1 MTVTV
6 TNLLA
11 GPATAVWVNDFGAAE
26 PATISTAPVGARD
39 VGGTTGGLRLVADRE
54 MFRLEVDQIGGRVGS
69 QLTSE
74 DFSVQTS
81 LAEATLENYA
91 LTVNA
96 ADSAVDSTTTPGEKS
111 LELGGA
117 DVMGE
122 PNYRSLIIDGRAPNG
137 KKRRVIVRKV
147 LSTASVEAGMEKGGQ
162 TVFPVTWTAHYVSE
176 SIFPVRIIDE
186 DTV

>member
-11 GPATAVWVNDFGAAE
+11 GPATAVWVGDFGAME
-26 PATISTAPVGARD
+26 PATIGAAPGVGFRNI
-39 VGGTTGGLRLVADRE
+39 GGTQGGLRLIADRE
-54 MFRLEVDQIGGRVGS
+54 MFRLEVDQIPGRVAS

-96 ADSAVDSTTTPGEKS
+96 ADDAVDSSVVGEKS
-111 LELGGA
+111 LDLGLA
-117 DVMGE
+117 DTE
-122 PNYRSLIIDGRAPNG
+122 AAPNYRCIIVDGRAPGG
-137 KKRRVIVRKV
+137 KKRRVIIRKV
-147 LSTASVEAGMEKGGQ
+147 LSTASVETPMQRGGQ
-162 TVFPVTWTAHYVSE
+162 TVYPVTWTAHYVSG
-176 SIFPVRIIDE
+176 SIAPVRKIDE
-186 DTV
+186 DAA

>member
-11 GPATAVWVNDFGAAE
+11 GPATAVWVGDFGAAE
-26 PATISTAPVGARD
+26 PATIDAAPAVGFRNI
-39 VGGTTGGLRLVADRE
+39 GGTQGGLRLIADRE
-54 MFRLEVDQIGGRVGS
+54 MFRLEVDQIPGRVAS

-96 ADSAVDSTTTPGEKS
+96 ADEDVDATTVPGEKS
-111 LELGGA
+111 LDLGLA
-117 DVMGE
+117 DTE
-122 PNYRSLIIDGRAPNG
+122 AAPNYRCVIVDGRAPNG
-137 KKRRVIVRKV
+137 KKRRVIIRKV
-147 LSTASVEAGMEKGGQ
+147 LSTASVETPMERGGQ
-162 TVFPVTWTAHYVSE
+162 TVYPVTWTAHYVSD
-176 SIFPVRIIDE
+176 SIAPVRKIDA
-186 DTV
+186 TA

>member
-11 GPATAVWVNDFGAAE
+11 GPATAVWVGDFGAAE
-26 PATISTAPVGARD
+26 PATIDADPGVGFRNI
-39 VGGTTGGLRLVADRE
+39 GGTKGGLRLVADRE
-54 MFRLEVDQIGGRVGS
+54 MFRLEVDQVPGRVAS

-96 ADSAVDSTTTPGEKS
+96 ADEAVVATATEKS
-111 LELGGA
+111 LDLGLT
-117 DVMGE
+117 DVAAE
-122 PNYRSLIIDGRAPNG
+122 PNYRCIIIDGRAPGG
-137 KKRRVIVRKV
+137 KRRRVIIRKV
-147 LSTASVEAGMEKGGQ
+147 LSTASVEAPQERGGQ
-162 TVFPVTWTAHYVSE
+162 TVYPVTWTAHYISS
-176 SIFPVRIIDE
+176 SIAPVRKIDAIA
-186 DTV
+186 

>member
-11 GPATAVWVNDFGAAE
+11 GPATAVWVGDFGAAE
-26 PATISTAPVGARD
+26 PATIGADPGVGFRNI
-39 VGGTTGGLRLVADRE
+39 GGTQGGLRLIADRE
-54 MFRLEVDQIGGRVGS
+54 MFRLEVDQIPGRVAS

-96 ADSAVDSTTTPGEKS
+96 ADDAVDTSTPGEKA
-111 LELGGA
+111 LDLGLA
-117 DVMGE
+117 DTE
-122 PNYRSLIIDGRAPNG
+122 AAPNYRCIIVDGRAPNG

-147 LSTASVEAGMEKGGQ
+147 LSTASVETPMERGGQ
-162 TVFPVTWTAHYVSE
+162 TVYPVTWTAHYVSD
-176 SIFPVRIIDE
+176 SIAPVRKIDE
-186 DTV
+186 VTA

>member
-11 GPATAVWVNDFGAAE
+11 GPATAVWVGDFGASE
-26 PATISTAPVGARD
+26 PATIDADPGVGFRNI
-39 VGGTTGGLRLVADRE
+39 GGTQGGLRLVADRE
-54 MFRLEVDQIGGRVGS
+54 MFRLEVDQIPGRVAS

-96 ADSAVDSTTTPGEKS
+96 ADDAVDATTVIGEKS
-111 LELGGA
+111 LDLGLA
-117 DVMGE
+117 DTVAE
-122 PNYRSLIIDGRAPNG
+122 PNYRCIIIDGRAPGG
-137 KKRRVIVRKV
+137 KKRRVIIRKV
-147 LSTASVEAGMEKGGQ
+147 LSTASVEAPMERGGQ
-162 TVFPVTWTAHYVSE
+162 TVYPVTWTAHYVSG
-176 SIFPVRIIDE
+176 SIAPVRKIDA
-186 DTV
+186 TA

>member
-11 GPATAVWVNDFGAAE
+11 GPATAVWVGDFGAAE
-26 PATISTAPVGARD
+26 PATIGAAPGVGFRN
-39 VGGTTGGLRLVADRE
+39 VGGTQGGLRVIADRE
-54 MFRLEVDQIGGRVGS
+54 MFRLEVDQIPGRVGS

-96 ADSAVDSTTTPGEKS
+96 ADEDVDTSVPGQKT
-111 LELGGA
+111 LDLGNA
-117 DVMGE
+117 DTE
-122 PNYRSLIIDGRAPNG
+122 AAPNYRCIIVDGRAPNG

-147 LSTASVEAGMEKGGQ
+147 LSTASVETPMQRGGQ
-162 TVFPVTWTAHYVSE
+162 TVYPVTWTAHYVSD
-176 SIFPVRIIDE
+176 SIAPVRKIDE